1 MAETLEATTTVVA
14 RPHFKSHYDNFIGGK
29 WVAPV
34 KGQYFDNP
42 SPIDG
47 KNFTKVARSS
57 KEDIDLA
64 LDAAHAA
71 FKTWSKT
78 SATERSNI
86 LNKIANRIEE
96 NLPMLAAV
104 ECVENGKAIRE
115 TTYADLP
122 LVVDHFRYFASVI
135 RAEEGSATE
144 LNATTVSLNIDEPL
158 GVIGQIIPWNF
169 PLLMATWKLAP
180 AMAAGCTVV
189 MKPAEQTPAS
199 IMVLM
204 ELLED
209 LIPAG
214 VVNVVNGFGLEAGK
228 PLASSPRIAK
238 ASFTG
243 ETTTGR
249 LIMQYAAENLIP
261 VTMELGG
268 KSPNV
273 FFKSVM
279 DADDDFLDKA
289 IEGAVMFALNQGEI
303 CTCPSRML
311 IQEDIYDEFIARVIA
326 RVKAIKLGN
335 PLDMET

>member
-14 RPHFKSHYDNFIGGK
+14 RPQFKSHYDNFIGGK

-104 ECVENGKAIRE
+104 ECIENGKAIRE

-144 LNATTVSLNIDEPL
+144 LNSTTVSLNIDEPL

-238 ASFTG
+238 A
-243 ETTTGR
+243 
-249 LIMQYAAENLIP
+249 
-261 VTMELGG
+261 
-268 KSPNV
+268 
-273 FFKSVM
+273 
-279 DADDDFLDKA
+279 
-289 IEGAVMFALNQGEI
+289 
-303 CTCPSRML
+303 
-311 IQEDIYDEFIARVIA
+311 
-326 RVKAIKLGN
+326 
-335 PLDMET
+335 